1 MNSETL
7 PTALVETALPL
18 RGFFLVNQRLLLL
31 AAGLILPIVA
41 LLCLEFCVRRGL
53 VPARLLP
60 APSQIGEVLLDMY
73 RDGTLA
79 THIGISTLRVLLGFV
94 VGSILGILVSSL
106 VGFHRCAEVLLDT
119 TIQALRGIPA
129 LAWVPLLL
137 IWLGIDEAPK
147 ITLIAMGAFFPIYL
161 NLQAGI
167 RNVDR
172 KLIEVGVILGLDHM
186 QVIRR
191 ILIPAALPHL
201 FTGLRQ
207 GLSLAWMFVVAAEM
221 IAATKGIG
229 FLLTDGRETSRPDIT
244 LAAIFLLALAG
255 KLSDALLRRFESS
268 LLSWRDIYQPQ
279 TP

>member
-7 PTALVETALPL
+7 PAALVETPPTL
-18 RGFFLVNQRLLLL
+18 RGIGQINQRLLLL
-31 AAGLILPIVA
+31 AAGLILPIGA
-41 LLCLEFCVRRGL
+41 LLCLEFCVRQGL
-53 VPARLLP
+53 VSARLLP
-60 APSQIGEVLLDMY
+60 APSDIGEVLLDMY
-73 RDGTLA
+73 RNGTLA
-79 THIGISTLRVLLGFV
+79 THIGISTLRVLMGFV
-94 VGSILGILVSSL
+94 AGSILGILVSCL
-106 VGFHRCAEVLLDT
+106 VGFHRYAEVLLDA

-147 ITLIAMGAFFPIYL
+147 ITLIAMGAFFPVYL

-172 KLIEVGVILGLDHM
+172 KLIEVGVILGLERT

-268 LLSWRDIYQPQ
+268 LLSWRDVYQPQ